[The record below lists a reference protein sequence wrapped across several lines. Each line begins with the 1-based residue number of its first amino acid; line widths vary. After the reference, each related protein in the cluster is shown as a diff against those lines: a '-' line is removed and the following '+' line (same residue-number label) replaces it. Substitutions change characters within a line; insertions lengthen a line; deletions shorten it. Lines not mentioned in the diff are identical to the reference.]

1 MIWIYRY
8 SDIIQE
14 SFYDTYLN
22 LTLKSVMLLKW
33 VSTHCSQ
40 VTFVLKTDDDM
51 FVNIPALVEHLT
63 QPDIRNRKDL
73 ILGSLFC
80 RARPIKDQNSKWY
93 SPQFMFSGKEYPD
106 YVSGTGYIMSGHLVP
121 ILFESA
127 MQVPLFHLEDIFITG
142 NYDQS
147 LISGRFTKLLNKIF
161 WTVLQQRGL
170 NLLQLLETPKWCLR
184 VLGGGIISRTIT
196 ALTLTCRFSKCSR
209 KLLLGLV
216 ARRANVTP
224 ENFHLFSHLKQPLNN
239 TCVYR
244 KIITSHGLKPFEM
257 KSIWTKVGSK
267 IAPYFCFLFDWFE

>member
-127 MQVPLFHLEDIFITG
+127 MQVPLFHLEDVFITG

-147 LISGRFTKLLNKIF
+147 SISGGVPPFKGALKNLRHSRRILEVFVFGFLPCQVHGEPKDF
-161 WTVLQQRGL
+161 WTIH
-170 NLLQLLETPKWCLR
+170 K
-184 VLGGGIISRTIT
+184 
-196 ALTLTCRFSKCSR
+196 
-209 KLLLGLV
+209 
-216 ARRANVTP
+216 
-224 ENFHLFSHLKQPLNN
+224 
-239 TCVYR
+239 
-244 KIITSHGLKPFEM
+244 
-257 KSIWTKVGSK
+257 
-267 IAPYFCFLFDWFE
+267 

>member
-1 MIWIYRY
+1 LEARNAIRQTWVHYQNRTSPYEIRVGFLLGQTFNNSRQNEILAESEIY

-80 RARPIKDQNSKWY
+80 RARPIRKNNSKWY
-93 SPQFMFSGKEYPD
+93 SPQSMFSGKEYPD

-127 MQVPLFHLEDIFITG
+127 MQVPLFHLEDVFIT
-142 NYDQS
+142 
-147 LISGRFTKLLNKIF
+147 
-161 WTVLQQRGL
+161 
-170 NLLQLLETPKWCLR
+170 
-184 VLGGGIISRTIT
+184 
-196 ALTLTCRFSKCSR
+196 
-209 KLLLGLV
+209 GLV

-224 ENFHLFSHLKQPLNN
+224 ENFHLFSYLKQPLNSP
-239 TCVYR
+239 CVYR

-257 KSIWTKVGSK
+257 KTVWTKVNSPLVNCTAVKLPKIGDPKLKRCKKPSKKVVNRFTSRRKGSRG
-267 IAPYFCFLFDWFE
+267 